1 MNDKEILMEKDAE
14 QEQSERA
21 PRRRVYGSIL
31 VIILCLVMALVV
43 WVGVMNTQDTD
54 YIPVRLV
61 GPEGYRCHVSV
72 DGVEVK
78 GRVSDLRNLDEIV
91 IELDEQEALRILFP
105 CGGKADAE
113 DYLKLPDGVTIAGDL
128 NAVIT
133 VSKSYHNAE

>member
-14 QEQSERA
+14 QEKSSRA
-21 PRRRVYGSIL
+21 PRRSIYGA
-31 VIILCLVMALVV
+31 IIAAAVCVVLALVV

-91 IELDEQEALRILFP
+91 IELDEQEALRILFLG
-105 CGGKADAE
+105 GGKADAE

-133 VSKSYHNAE
+133 VSKSYHDAE

>member
-31 VIILCLVMALVV
+31 VIILCLVLALVV

-105 CGGKADAE
+105 GGGKADAE